1 MDVKVAA
8 NGRLILPRAARQAMG
23 VSGDTKLH
31 LEIEGNVVRLEPL
44 SRRVHRAQELY
55 RQAVRNPRTVDDFLR
70 DRREEAD
77 ADERES
83 AAARTADRQE
93 AGASSGERTG
103 GETDETSDEKPNEVQ
118 PT

>member
-70 DRREEAD
+70 DRRDEAD
-77 ADERES
+77 ADER
-83 AAARTADRQE
+83 
-93 AGASSGERTG
+93 ERTG
-103 GETDETSDEKPNEVQ
+103 GETDETSDEKPNDGQ

>member
-8 NGRLILPRAARQAMG
+8 NGRMILPRAAREAMG
-23 VSGDTKLH
+23 VSGETKLH
-31 LEIEGNVVRLEPL
+31 LEIEDNVVRLEPL

-55 RQAVRNPRTVDDFLR
+55 RQAVENPRTVDDFLR

-93 AGASSGERTG
+93 AGEPTGKRTEG
-103 GETDETSDEKPNEVQ
+103 GTDKNTNDKPNEGQ